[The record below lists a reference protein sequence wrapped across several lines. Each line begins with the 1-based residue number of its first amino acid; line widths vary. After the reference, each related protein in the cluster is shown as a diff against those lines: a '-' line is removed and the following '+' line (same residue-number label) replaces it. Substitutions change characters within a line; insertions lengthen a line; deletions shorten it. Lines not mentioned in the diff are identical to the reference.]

1 MNLLDTHAFVWAIND
16 PSKLSPAAR
25 RVVEEGKFMVSG
37 ASLWEMI
44 VKKGRSTALVTDP
57 LPWWKTYASRIG
69 IKVLSIDP
77 VHIEYLDVLPGPNW
91 DPFDRILIC
100 QCIVNGLRLVTKDT
114 LIRDHYQ
121 GHLNCVW

>member
-1 MNLLDTHAFVWAIND
+1 VNLLDTHAFVWAIND
-16 PSKLSPAAR
+16 PDRLSPAAR
-25 RVVEEGKFMVSG
+25 HVIENGEFVVSG

-57 LPWWKTYASRIG
+57 LPWWRTYVPRTG
-69 IKVLSIDP
+69 VKVLPINPD
-77 VHIEYLDVLPGPNW
+77 HIEHLDTLPGPNW

-100 QCIVNGLRLVTKDT
+100 QCIVNGLCLVTKDA
-114 LIRDHYQ
+114 LIRDRYQ